1 MVTVW
6 SPFFARDASDAVSA
20 GPTPSRGGTTSFLQ
34 TSVFGRLSGTG
45 ATGLEPATSGV
56 TGRRS
61 NQLSYAPVRPTV
73 WHPPRGGVGR
83 PGHACPG
90 ARQGICSDMYI
101 GIGTLIIIIILLIIL
116 L

>member
-1 MVTVW
+1 M
-6 SPFFARDASDAVSA
+6 A
-20 GPTPSRGGTTSFLQ
+20 
-34 TSVFGRLSGTG
+34 G

-73 WHPPRGGVGR
+73 WQPPGAGMG
-83 PGHACPG
+83 PGAHACPA
-90 ARQGICSDMYI
+90 AREGICSDMYI